1 MSSHSINV
9 IPRVFMIKN
18 IDAQQ
23 SDLSST
29 PNGLPSNATSRT
41 NSVSESITSSNTSI
55 IKPHKVRRVNK
66 ENGLMTFKQS
76 SNIKN
81 NKQQMAKRNEF
92 HFSDTSIISSVVYD
106 TRGSSKEL
114 SFIKINE
121 FKSNRAIQTDSI
133 ILNESINSL
142 NSSRLVSS
150 SDFNQNQ
157 IKKEVENIK
166 ALKTLK

>member
-1 MSSHSINV
+1 MSSQSINV

-18 IDAQQ
+18 IDPQQ
-23 SDLSST
+23 ADLS
-29 PNGLPSNATSRT
+29 PNGLPSNTSSRT

-55 IKPHKVRRVNK
+55 LKPHNIRRVNK

-76 SNIKN
+76 SNN
-81 NKQQMAKRNEF
+81 NKKQIAKRNEF

-106 TRGSSKEL
+106 TRASSKEL

-133 ILNESINSL
+133 ILNESVNSL
-142 NSSRLVSS
+142 NSSRVVSS

-166 ALKTLK
+166 TLRAQK

>member
-1 MSSHSINV
+1 
-9 IPRVFMIKN
+9 MIKN

-23 SDLSST
+23 GNLSPT
-29 PNGLPSNATSRT
+29 PNGLASNATSRT

-55 IKPHKVRRVNK
+55 IKPHNARRVNK

-76 SNIKN
+76 N
-81 NKQQMAKRNEF
+81 NSKQQISNRNGF

-106 TRGSSKEL
+106 TRASSKEL

-142 NSSRLVSS
+142 NSSRIVSS
-150 SDFNQNQ
+150 SDFNQTQ

-166 ALKTLK
+166 LLKAQK